1 MKQQTAVEW
10 LIEEMI
16 RIGYF
21 EKIIP
26 NITFEEA
33 KQMEREQIQKAFA
46 DGQETPLKHPYL
58 PHYSS
63 QEYYND
69 TYKKV

>member
-1 MKQQTAVEW
+1 MKQQTAVEF
-10 LIEEMI
+10 LIEKQKKW
-16 RIGYF
+16 G
-21 EKIIP
+21 
-26 NITFEEA
+26 NITPIDFELA
-33 KQMEREQIQKAFA
+33 KQMEKEQIQKAFA